1 MLCPVPGVRMVAF
14 LPSADATTIPP
25 GNYSGIPAHELPALH
40 GGLVGFPVQERRLI
54 GFLNGTDTDGEQQP
68 YYSALQIVS
77 GVWQAPVL
85 AQSVNPVW
93 RNAQHQPD
101 AALRGEACPHP
112 R

>member
-1 MLCPVPGVRMVAF
+1 MVAF

-40 GGLVGFPVQERRLI
+40 GGLIGFPVQERRLI
-54 GFLNGTDTDGEQQP
+54 DFLNGTDTDGEQGP
-68 YYSALQIVS
+68 YYSALQIAS

-93 RNAQHQPD
+93 NAEHQPD
-101 AALRGEACPHP
+101 AALRGEACL